1 MPDPLRLVIFDND
14 GVLVD
19 SESLSSSTLARV
31 LNGFGVPATP
41 AQCRRDFTG
50 FPVTLVRT
58 VVEARMRA
66 VLPVSF
72 EAVYAGEL
80 AEVFGHELGPS
91 AGVPALLDVLD
102 ERGIAYCVASNGTRQ
117 RLEMSLRAAGL
128 LARFAGRLF
137 SVEQVARP
145 KPAPDLFLAAA
156 GTLGI
161 APAECLVVEDTP
173 TGIAAANA
181 AGMFA
186 WAPAST
192 YPADELPGAGRISP
206 TMADLGR
213 ELRAELDSR
222 AAARVGRG

>member
-19 SESLSSSTLARV
+19 SETLSSSTLARV

-72 EAVYAGEL
+72 EDVYARALG
-80 AEVFGHELGPS
+80 EVFGRELAPS
-91 AGVPALLDVLD
+91 TGVPALLDVLD
-102 ERGIAYCVASNGTRQ
+102 ERGIVYCVASNGTRS

-128 LARFAGRLF
+128 LARFSGRLF

-156 GTLGI
+156 GTLEI

-181 AGMFA
+181 AGMFV

-192 YPADELPGAGRISP
+192 YPADELPGADRVSP
-206 TMADLGR
+206 TMADLAH
-213 ELRAELDSR
+213 ELQAELESR
-222 AAARVGRG
+222 AAVRRTRG